1 MCGCGSDGCFSAPYG
16 ACHLELQSF
25 GGSIYL
31 ETRRLSLHALQLV
44 LTSAGHSA
52 GAVAGSNLFKHQ
64 SSRVTRGKKGAT
76 GQIRVQNK
84 R

>member
-1 MCGCGSDGCFSAPYG
+1 MCVLGSDGCFPAPYG
-16 ACHLELQSF
+16 ACQPEQQSF

-31 ETRRLSLHALQLV
+31 ETWRLFLYALQLL

-64 SSRVTRGKKGAT
+64 SYRVTRGKKVAT

-84 R
+84 